1 MIDCKCSFVATL
13 ITEDYACEKA
23 QLVTRR
29 AGPDIA
35 CTSEAGSQCC
45 VQLYNQFKAVSLPA
59 FGAEDDLLKTPAS
72 VYNKIQYG
80 GLLALKKAVVMDDN
94 TQDRKVDN
102 IFDLVQHAEIKF
114 KSIENIPFDQFVE
127 NMKEFK
133 IKRKK
138 SKR

>member
-1 MIDCKCSFVATL
+1 M

-35 CTSEAGSQCC
+35 CSLEEASASCKQI
-45 VQLYNQFKAVSLPA
+45 YEQFKLVGLPA
-59 FGAEDDLLKTPAS
+59 FDAQDDLLKTPAS
-72 VYNKIQYG
+72 IYNKIQYG
-80 GLLALKKAVVMDDN
+80 GLLALNSLITEGSAAHEKKVE
-94 TQDRKVDN
+94 N
-102 IFDLVQHAEIKF
+102 IFDLIQQSEKKF
-114 KSIENIPFDQFVE
+114 KNLNAIPFDQFIDT
-127 NMKEFK
+127 MKAFK